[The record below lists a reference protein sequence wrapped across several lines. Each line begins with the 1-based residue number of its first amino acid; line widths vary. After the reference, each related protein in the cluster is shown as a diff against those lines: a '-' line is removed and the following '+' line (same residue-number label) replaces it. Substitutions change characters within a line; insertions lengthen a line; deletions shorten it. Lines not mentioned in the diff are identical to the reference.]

1 MLGSFLSSYQVNLYI
16 DEGERAE
23 ESKLKLK
30 AALTKRRRRLAGVR
44 KGRGFL
50 IPVTLSAENSFLR
63 LSSWPSSY
71 PSTDS
76 FYALPLRKP
85 LRRAEYPP
93 SLECVHSA
101 EAGSNRWPFL
111 APTPPPALINTFICL
126 CHCGCGLSFCIHP
139 F

>member
-1 MLGSFLSSYQVNLYI
+1 MSVRGQK
-16 DEGERAE
+16 

-50 IPVTLSAENSFLR
+50 IPVTLSAENSFLC

-85 LRRAEYPP
+85 LRLAEYPP

-111 APTPPPALINTFICL
+111 APTPPPALKNTFICL
-126 CHCGCGLSFCIHP
+126 LSLWLWLILLHSP
-139 F
+139 FLVESH